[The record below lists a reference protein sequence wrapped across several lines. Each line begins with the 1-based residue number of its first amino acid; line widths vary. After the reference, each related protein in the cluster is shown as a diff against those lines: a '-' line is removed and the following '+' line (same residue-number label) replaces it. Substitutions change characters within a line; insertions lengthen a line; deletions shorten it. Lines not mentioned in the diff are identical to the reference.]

1 MRALFSIALAIFT
14 SIAAA
19 QQPPEQPFYQDLF
32 DLDPGTNSLSR
43 FWTAYGQDVRLDSRP
58 GWVSLQENATD
69 VYTRIE
75 SGTFS
80 PAALIRVRLKHAMF
94 PSPSV
99 PNFFFPILDF
109 QQIDGQAV
117 SFRWLRSQYGPDYCN
132 KPNGYDK
139 VLVRYS
145 DPGVTPC
152 DVSNIQSST
161 LFGRDV
167 ESTVEIDVVAG
178 KLRYFIGPYVVG
190 SNRTPDFES
199 NLPNL
204 NKKPI
209 KKIVLHGYGWFTGH
223 RHEIDKIDVSITP
236 AATIPFPPLRA
247 TDDRLLPGDPPGRP
261 WLPTL
266 AEQYNFAGKENYWA
280 IQLQSEPYRTN
291 HIGSD
296 IANSR
301 DGRLRVGPHMIGQT
315 AYAICDGTVKVNN
328 ARDPFSPG
336 SSFLKI
342 LHENCGGRSFN
353 AYYGHITSQVAVGTS
368 VIAGAA
374 IGKIADWRSNSH
386 LHITIDQMLGRD
398 LSSVKLIDCVHSLDA
413 TNQVTNLKECVV
425 KRSILSAK
433 DDYTDAEVSQL
444 LPGHMLLRRGFGNL
458 NVRAYR
464 DTNSNAFH
472 VRANSNAALYIT
484 DQAARC
490 QRFIPLTDLWD
501 STGLPN
507 LVCQNP
513 GE

>member
-1 MRALFSIALAIFT
+1 MRTLISIALVT
-14 SIAAA
+14 LTTIATA
-19 QQPPEQPFYQDLF
+19 QQPPEQRFYQDTF
-32 DLDPGTNSLSR
+32 DLDPGTSSLSK
-43 FWTAYGQDVRLDSRP
+43 FWTPYGRDVRLDSRP
-58 GWVSLQENATD
+58 GWVSIQENVTD

-109 QQIDGQAV
+109 HQVDGQAV

-145 DPGVTPC
+145 DPSVTPC

-161 LFGRDV
+161 LFGRDI
-167 ESTVEIDVVAG
+167 ESTVEIDIVAG

-190 SNRTPDFES
+190 SNVAPDFES
-199 NLPNL
+199 DLPVL

-209 KKIVLHGYGWFTGH
+209 KKIVLYGYGWFTGH

-236 AATIPFPPLRA
+236 ASTLPFPPLRA
-247 TDDRLLPGDPPGRP
+247 TDEGNLPDGSPGRP

-266 AEQYNFAGKENYWA
+266 AEYYNFAGKDNYWA
-280 IQLQSEPYRTN
+280 IQLDTEPYRTN
-291 HIGSD
+291 HTGSD

-301 DGRLRVGPHMIGQT
+301 DGRLRVGSHMIGQT

-336 SSFLKI
+336 SSFLKV
-342 LHENCGGRSFN
+342 LHENCAGRSFN
-353 AYYGHITSQVAVGTS
+353 AYYGHITSQVAVGTQFK
-368 VIAGAA
+368 AGTA
-374 IGKIADWRSNSH
+374 IGKIADWKANSH
-386 LHITIDQMLGRD
+386 LHITIDQILTRD
-398 LSSVKLIDCVHSLDA
+398 LSGVKLIDCAYSADA
-413 TNQVTNLKECVV
+413 NNQVTNLRDCVI
-425 KRSILSAK
+425 KRALFK
-433 DDYTDAEVSQL
+433 DQDYTDADVAQV

-464 DTNSNAFH
+464 DYNSNAFH
-472 VRANSNAALYIT
+472 VRANPNAALYIT

-513 GE
+513 GD